1 MEEAWVRVNMDGL
14 APLLMTS
21 KILLLT
27 DEITTRIALLRT
39 EAVKHRHDDQR
50 SYCHPAQYSP
60 LIPPELGRSIIG
72 WVEHPRSLE
81 SHTPSPPPLIDRL
94 EFLTE
99 QASNEGRTSSRDR
112 RSALARI
119 AEPDLPGNPLL
130 RAGVNFDSGRLQDVE
145 ILYNGVINQE
155 QIFCPQFSPL
165 SLWTK
170 TAGKRKVTNAP
181 GKKREAK
188 SLPRKLLYLVIRR
201 VPSILLIIP
210 DRAAEGLIL

>member
-1 MEEAWVRVNMDGL
+1 MD
-14 APLLMTS
+14 S
-21 KILLLT
+21 IEWKIGVST
-27 DEITTRIALLRT
+27 KCESIGI
-39 EAVKHRHDDQR
+39 
-50 SYCHPAQYSP
+50 HPQ
-60 LIPPELGRSIIG
+60 
-72 WVEHPRSLE
+72 HPRSLE

-155 QIFCPQFSPL
+155 QIFCPQVHSSLRVL
-165 SLWTK
+165 S
-170 TAGKRKVTNAP
+170 
-181 GKKREAK
+181 
-188 SLPRKLLYLVIRR
+188 SLV
-201 VPSILLIIP
+201 
-210 DRAAEGLIL
+210 